1 MRTRMALVLRRSQRP
16 ARWPSGRRSRQLRR
30 AAAHRNHGD
39 PPQLR
44 VRAVIPY
51 FEGWIKNPDGTFDMV
66 FGYFNRNFVQEF
78 AIPAG
83 PGQQASS
90 RSARRRPAD
99 LLPAATAA
107 IHRSACKRAGRLRQE
122 RTGLDDHVQRP
133 DRAGYGNLMPPQ
145 EITERV
151 VMTNGN
157 FDPGHDDPNKPPS
170 ITVAPPASAAVGT
183 AATLVASVADDGLPK
198 PRVAP
203 AEPRPAQPASPGGF
217 GAQINSSGGGRG
229 ARPLSVTW
237 VQYRRAGEGQLG
249 TDGCNRGGERS
260 GDCER
265 DVQCPWQ
272 VPSRGDR
279 HRPGPAGDA
288 DVRRSHG
295 HRDGPELVRAAIA
308 CSVVLAGA

>member
-1 MRTRMALVLRRSQRP
+1 MRTRMALVLALAP
-16 ARWPSGRRSRQLRR
+16 AGAVAVLSAQ
-30 AAAHRNHGD
+30 
-39 PPQLR
+39 PQLPVQLPTEITAIR
-44 VRAVIPY
+44 HNAGQPVIPY
-51 FEGWIKNPDGTFDMV
+51 LEGWIKNPDGTHDLV

-83 PGQQASS
+83 PENRIEPFGPDGGQPTYFLP
-90 RSARRRPAD
+90 RRQRYMFRVKVPAD
-99 LLPAATAA
+99 FGKKELVWSITSNG
-107 IHRSACKRAGRLRQE
+107 RTERAF
-122 RTGLDDHVQRP
+122 
-133 DRAGYGNLMPPQ
+133 GNLMAPQ

-151 VMTNGN
+151 VMTSGN

-237 VQYRRAGEGQLG
+237 VQYGGPAKVSLGRTDAIAVENGQATVSATFSAPGKYRSWRSPPTRAGWR
-249 TDGCNRGGERS
+249 RGRS
-260 GDCER
+260 
-265 DVQCPWQ
+265 
-272 VPSRGDR
+272 SI
-279 HRPGPAGDA
+279 
-288 DVRRSHG
+288 HG